1 MEKLIKPKPFEK
13 LTCSDN
19 FMFAKVMEDPDLCKS
34 VLEILL
40 DIKIGRLSYPEP
52 EKTIQTAPDARGI
65 RLDVHTHDGKH
76 DFDIEMQ
83 TTLYKELRKRSRYYQ
98 SLMDVD
104 YLLKGHPYS
113 KLKENIV
120 IFICLD
126 DLFKKGLPVYTFE
139 NTCRENNSVKLE
151 DRTLKVFYN
160 CSSWQN
166 VASKEQA
173 ELLKFLLTDKAES
186 DLCQKLKER
195 EKKIKMTARAQKEYM
210 DYCMITQGYYNSGK
224 EDGYKQGEEHGIAIG
239 EERGRSEAKLEAARN
254 MLSQGVNT
262 DKIATWLDLPL
273 ETVQQLAEEL
283 KIKA

>member
-1 MEKLIKPKPFEK
+1 MEKLIRPKPFEE

-19 FMFAKVMEDPDLCKS
+19 FMFAKVMEDPELCKS

-40 DIKIGRLSYPEP
+40 GIKIGKLSYPEP
-52 EKTIQTAPDARGI
+52 EKTIQTAPDAKGI
-65 RLDVHTHDGKH
+65 RLDVHTQDGKH
-76 DFDIEMQ
+76 EFDIEMQ
-83 TTLYKELRKRSRYYQ
+83 TTLYKDLRKRSRYYQ

-104 YLLKGHPYS
+104 FLLKGNTYS

-120 IFICLD
+120 IFICLG
-126 DLFKKGLPVYTFE
+126 DLFKQGLPVYTFE
-139 NTCRENNSVKLE
+139 NICRENNSVKLE

-173 ELLKFLLTDKAES
+173 EFLKFLLTDKAES
-186 DLCQKLKER
+186 SLCKKLKER

-224 EDGYKQGEEHGIAIG
+224 EDGYKQGVEDGEARG
-239 EERGRSEAKLEAARN
+239 EERAKLEAARN
-254 MLSQGVNT
+254 LINLGVSL
-262 DKIATWLDLPL
+262 DIIAQAQALPL
-273 ETVQQLAEEL
+273 EKVREIAESLKQQE
-283 KIKA
+283 

>member
-19 FMFAKVMEDPDLCKS
+19 FMFAKVMEDPELCKS

-40 DIKIGRLSYPEP
+40 GIKIGKLSYPEP
-52 EKTIQTAPDARGI
+52 EKTIQTAPDAKGI

-83 TTLYKELRKRSRYYQ
+83 TTLYKDLRKRSRYYQ

-126 DLFKKGLPVYTFE
+126 DLFKQGLPVYSFE
-139 NTCRENNSVKLE
+139 NVCRENNSVKLE

-160 CSSWQN
+160 CS
-166 VASKEQA
+166 K
-173 ELLKFLLTDKAES
+173 
-186 DLCQKLKER
+186 
-195 EKKIKMTARAQKEYM
+195 
-210 DYCMITQGYYNSGK
+210 
-224 EDGYKQGEEHGIAIG
+224 
-239 EERGRSEAKLEAARN
+239 
-254 MLSQGVNT
+254 
-262 DKIATWLDLPL
+262 
-273 ETVQQLAEEL
+273 
-283 KIKA
+283 

>member
-19 FMFAKVMEDPDLCKS
+19 FMFAKVMEEPELCKS

-40 DIKIGRLSYPEP
+40 GIKIGKLSYPEP

-65 RLDVHTHDGKH
+65 RLDVHTADGKH
-76 DFDIEMQ
+76 EFDIEMQ
-83 TTLYKELRKRSRYYQ
+83 TTLYKDLRKRSRYYQ

-104 YLLKGHPYS
+104 YLLKGNTYS

-160 CSSWQN
+160 CSKWMDIG
-166 VASKEQA
+166 SKEQA
-173 ELLKFLLTDKAES
+173 EFLKFLLTDNAES
-186 DLCQKLKER
+186 TLCKKLKER
-195 EKKIKMTARAQKEYM
+195 EKRIKMTARAYKEYM
-210 DYCMITQGYYNSGK
+210 DYCEITQGYYNTGK
-224 EDGYKQGEEHGIAIG
+224 EDGIAIG
-239 EERGRSEAKLEAARN
+239 EERAKLEAARN
-254 MLSQGVNT
+254 LINLGVSL
-262 DKIATWLDLPL
+262 DIIAQAQALPL

>member
-19 FMFAKVMEDPDLCKS
+19 FMFAKVMEDPELCKS

-40 DIKIGRLSYPEP
+40 GIKIGKLSYPEP
-52 EKTIQTAPDARGI
+52 EKTIQTAPDAKGI

-83 TTLYKELRKRSRYYQ
+83 TTLYKDLRKRSRYYQ

-126 DLFKKGLPVYTFE
+126 DLFKQGLPVYTFE
-139 NTCRENNSVKLE
+139 NVCRENNSVKLE

-160 CSSWQN
+160 CSSWRS

-173 ELLKFLLTDKAES
+173 DFLKFMLTDKAES
-186 DLCQKLKER
+186 SLCKKLKER

-210 DYCMITQGYYNSGK
+210 DYCMITQGYYDSGK
-224 EDGYKQGEEHGIAIG
+224 EDGIAIG
-239 EERGRSEAKLEAARN
+239 KEEAKLENARN
-254 MLSQGVNT
+254 LLSMNLGTYEQ
-262 DKIATWLDLPL
+262 IAQAVDLPL

-283 KIKA
+283 KVAAVQ